1 MENKIKRILVAMTLI
16 VAAVSIKPS
25 DKIVKAEEAVSSY
38 EIEAKIE
45 ETRQTKKFGHYNEA
59 YAMIMKFPKEEQT
72 KYLAQLTKLS
82 DYVYTPLNKEII
94 NEIKVFSEDPNL
106 RNYDAL
112 VAEIEKRMSDT
123 IDRAYFLGEMAGWG
137 RKIVYTPEV
146 LASVDAV
153 IKVYSQKTVQ
163 SVNTAKL
170 EIVKVKN
177 VDSREYLKEQ
187 LIDAASKV
195 DGVLLVYF
203 D

>member
-1 MENKIKRILVAMTLI
+1 MKNTIKKVLTAMTLI
-16 VAAVSIKPS
+16 VAIASISPS
-25 DKIVKAEEAVSSY
+25 NKIVKAEEAVNSY

-45 ETRQTKKFGHYNEA
+45 ETRQTKRLGHYNEA
-59 YAMIMKFPKEEQT
+59 YAMIIRLPKGEQT
-72 KYLAQLTKLS
+72 KYLDELTKLS

-112 VAEIEKRMSDT
+112 VAEIEKKVSDT

-153 IKVYSQKTVQ
+153 IKVYSQKTIQ
-163 SVNTAKL
+163 SVNTSKAA
-170 EIVKVKN
+170 IAKVKN